1 MLVLFVLAMSSL
13 DFCSVAWISP
23 RRSISPSDSIHSR
36 EFGLCEVV
44 ASAKEVM
51 RLEGFACMRVIL
63 SVNTTAR
70 KVSNEF

>member
-23 RRSISPSDSIHSR
+23 RRSISPSDSIHLR
-36 EFGLCEVV
+36 EFGLCEVA